1 MPRRLQICAEGRMAR
16 RTDILTELKAR
27 GYVVEVESCLDECTR
42 CETCAFALIHGR
54 LEFAKTPDELL
65 AKLS

>member
-1 MPRRLQICAEGRMAR
+1 MPRRLQICAEGRLAR
-16 RTDILTELKAR
+16 RIDILTELKTR

-42 CETCAFALIHGR
+42 CESSAFALVHGR
-54 LEFAKTPDELL
+54 LEFATTPEELL